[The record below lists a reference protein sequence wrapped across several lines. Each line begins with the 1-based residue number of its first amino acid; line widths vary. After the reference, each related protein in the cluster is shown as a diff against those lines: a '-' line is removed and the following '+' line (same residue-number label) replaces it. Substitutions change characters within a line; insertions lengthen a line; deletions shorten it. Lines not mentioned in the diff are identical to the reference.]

1 MGLFDVF
8 TKPAAPKVAP
18 KAAPVVAPVPAAPVT
33 TPVVASVPPV
43 VPPIVSPVPEQPVP
57 GKPVEPGN
65 LPPDAGVTDPNNP
78 TIPPVTTEPV
88 VAEPVVPEL
97 PLDQFKTLWDAVPI
111 DPNAPAPDVP
121 IELKAEDIQKAVA
134 NANFTQA
141 ITPEQFKDIGEGGE
155 KAQKA
160 FGEAMNLVAQQ
171 VMVQATLVGSKI
183 TDNAVAKAIEIER
196 AKIPQML
203 REQATTA
210 HLTDTNPLF
219 DNPAIKPIIETT
231 KAQLLV
237 KHPTATPEQITKMT
251 QDFILAMGEAFAP
264 KTPDLAPGE
273 IDWSKFV
280 E

>member
-8 TKPAAPKVAP
+8 TKPAAP
-18 KAAPVVAPVPAAPVT
+18 APVVAPVVAAPVKT
-33 TPVVASVPPV
+33 SAVPAPVVAPSV
-43 VPPIVSPVPEQPVP
+43 VPVPGQPVP

-97 PLDQFKTLWDAVPI
+97 PLDQFKTLWDTIPD
-111 DPNAPAPDVP
+111 DPNAPKPEEP
-121 IELKAEDIQKAVA
+121 IVLKAEDIQKAVA
-134 NANFTQA
+134 NADFTQA
-141 ITPEQFKDIGEGGE
+141 ITPEQLKDIGEGGE

-183 TDNAVAKAIEIER
+183 TDNAVAKAIELER

-273 IDWSKFV
+273 TDWSKFA